1 MKRNVVKVAAGLAV
15 LLTGGVS
22 ARTVWAAPVTLS
34 ITQPQTPVAAA
45 LAALSKQTG
54 TPILADDTVTGALG
68 TTTVDKPTLEEMLT
82 YVQTLSPGLSWQ
94 RVFLPSNA
102 PLPSGDVLSEQI
114 RALKAIAATG
124 LVAADPTAKSVIAFS
139 RRETPDAE
147 KTAPAG
153 MQTVYLLTN
162 ETVRAGRLAAKK
174 AADDKKKVA
183 AGAPTLEKFSAGV
196 QNIPTMFGQLS
207 PDQQR
212 QALGVMMQQAAAIWQ
227 NMDPGLR
234 QQLQQMSRQRGQNGG
249 GFPGTP

>member
-1 MKRNVVKVAAGLAV
+1 MIGCAALLAC
-15 LLTGGVS
+15 LAS
-22 ARTVWAAPVTLS
+22 PRAAWAAPVTLS
-34 ITQPQTPVAAA
+34 IIQPQTPIADV

-68 TTTVDKPTLEEMLT
+68 TTTVDKPTLEDMLT
-82 YVQTLSPGLSWQ
+82 FLQTLSPDLAWQ

-102 PLPSGDVLSEQI
+102 PLPSGDTLSEQV

-124 LVAADPTAKSVIAFS
+124 LVAADPAAKSVLSFS
-139 RRETPDAE
+139 RHETTDAE

-162 ETVRAGRLAAKK
+162 EKVRAQRLAAKK

-183 AGAPTLEKFSAGV
+183 AGTPTLEKFSAGV
-196 QNIPTMFGQLS
+196 QNIPSMFGQLS

-234 QQLQQMSRQRGQNGG
+234 QQLQQMGRQRGQNGG
-249 GFPGTP
+249 GFPGAP